1 MELSTILPSII
12 TGAVTALGT
21 ILGFITATKE
31 NKEKAK
37 QAHDKALADFQANI
51 ESKLDAHKVE
61 YMGEI
66 AKVNNAVKETNDS
79 LTDLRAQTQ
88 TYQAV
93 MEERFNNLE
102 AKVMKHNNFMER
114 VAVLERD
121 VAVLQN
127 RESVSE
133 HRLTDLE
140 NHEEK

>member
-12 TGAVTALGT
+12 TGTVTALGT

-114 VAVLERD
+114 VAVLEKD

>member
-114 VAVLERD
+114 VAVLEKD

>member
-1 MELSTILPSII
+1 MDISTILPSII

-31 NKEKAK
+31 NKRKAEE
-37 QAHDKALADFQANI
+37 AHNKALEDFKISFDN
-51 ESKLDAHKVE
+51 KLDGHKEE
-61 YMGEI
+61 YMREI
-66 AKVNNAVKETNDS
+66 ANVKDAVRQNNEN
-79 LTDLRAQTQ
+79 LTDMRAQTQ
-88 TYQAV
+88 NWQSV
-93 MEERFNNLE
+93 MEVKFDNLE
-102 AKVMKHNNFMER
+102 HKVMKHNNFMER
-114 VAVLERD
+114 VAVLEKD

>member
-114 VAVLERD
+114 VAVLEKD

-140 NHEEK
+140 QNHE

>member
-1 MELSTILPSII
+1 MDISTVLPSII

-31 NKEKAK
+31 SKQKTKA
-37 QAHDKALADFQANI
+37 AHDKALADFQANI

-61 YMGEI
+61 YMSEI
-66 AKVNNAVKETNDS
+66 SKVNNAIRQTNDNM
-79 LTDLRAQTQ
+79 TDLRAQTQ
-88 TYQAV
+88 QYQAV
-93 MEERFNNLE
+93 MEERFSHLE
-102 AKVMKHNNFMER
+102 EKVMKHNNFMER
-114 VAVLERD
+114 VAILEKD

-140 NHEEK
+140 QNHE

>member
-37 QAHDKALADFQANI
+37 AAHDKALADFQANI

-114 VAVLERD
+114 VAVLEKD

-140 NHEEK
+140 QNHE